1 MLHCKTIFG
10 ANFAQETS
18 ECRFIRQ
25 FFCKICHKSNIFQPN
40 VAIFASSYAPY
51 ALAQWANLLQ

>member
-51 ALAQWANLLQ
+51 ALAQ